1 MHTITATELAR
12 QTRQI
17 LDAVARD
24 GETVIIERNN
34 MPVAR
39 LSPAEQAMTA
49 AQALAG
55 LPTNLTQQQAEAW
68 LNDSRADFDDTLR
81 DPWGSRQDA
90 TDGKA

>member
-17 LDAVARD
+17 LDTVARD

-34 MPVAR
+34 TPVAR
-39 LSPAEQAMTA
+39 LMPSEPVMTA

-55 LPTNLTQQQAEAW
+55 LPATLTPQQVETW
-68 LNDSRADFDDTLR
+68 LNESRADFDDGVR
-81 DPWGSRQDA
+81 DPWA
-90 TDGKA
+90 